1 MSGERA
7 LSSADNFGNFSEASL
22 DKYVRGHASKEFL
35 VYWEI
40 NIKRL
45 QEERRIILSINKPAS
60 LRWWLYYGLEM
71 SYSINDF
78 LLADYYV

>member
-45 QEERRIILSINKPAS
+45 QEERRVILSIKEPAS
-60 LRWWLYYGLEM
+60 LRRCFFDGEKHGAERT
-71 SYSINDF
+71 D
-78 LLADYYV
+78 